1 MKHLKHLNKYFYKYR
16 WRLLLGAVFIAVAN
30 LFAIFPAQVIRYS
43 FDFVEESIIS
53 YKLLN
58 GFEVQES
65 YYGIMAKTL
74 LLLGLIVALSAII
87 KGIFMF
93 FMRQTIIVMSRL
105 IEYDLKNEVFEH
117 YQKLSASFYK
127 RNNTGDLMNRISED
141 VSRVRMYLGP
151 AIMYT
156 INLAALFI
164 LVIFTMLSV
173 NSTLTFFCLLPMPF
187 LFGLIY
193 YVSHLINR
201 QGERVQWQLSNLSTF
216 AQESFSGIRVLKAF
230 NREKES
236 ENFFEKQSTNYREK
250 NLLLAK
256 TDAYFQPLMILLVG
270 MSTILTVFIGGNLT
284 IAGDVT
290 AGNIAEFVYYVNML
304 TWPVAM
310 VGWVTSLVQRAAASQ
325 ERINE
330 FLHTISEIKNPTEK
344 HSEIF
349 GSIEFRHVSFAYSAA
364 NEGAITALKNISFRV
379 KQGETLAITGRIG
392 SGKSTI
398 ANLIC
403 RQYDATS
410 GEIFIDGKNI
420 SEINLSDLR
429 TAIGYVPQEVF
440 LFSDTI
446 AANIAFGF
454 KTDDKIRIPPQN
466 AVPAHVSKLPEEDD
480 RRFLVEKAA
489 RDAVIY
495 PNIMEFPDKFET
507 VIGERGITLSGGQ
520 KQRISIAR
528 AIVKSPK
535 ILLLDDCLSAVDTET
550 EDEIFSNLKHIM
562 AGKTTII
569 ISHRISS
576 VKHADNILVL
586 DQGTI
591 AESGNHA
598 NLIDKKGIYYDIFQ
612 MQLLEHEKIS
622 G

>member
-1 MKHLKHLNKYFYKYR
+1 M
-16 WRLLLGAVFIAVAN
+16 LGIVFIAVAN

-43 FDFVEESIIS
+43 FDFVGESIIS
-53 YKLLN
+53 YKLLS
-58 GFEVQES
+58 GFAIQED

-74 LLLGLIVALSAII
+74 LLLALVVALSAII

-105 IEYDLKNEVFEH
+105 IEYDLKNEIFEH

-164 LVIFTMLSV
+164 LVIITMLSV

-230 NREKES
+230 NREGES
-236 ENFFEKQSTNYREK
+236 EKFFEKESTFYREK

-284 IAGDVT
+284 MAGDVT

-330 FLHTISEIKNPTEK
+330 FLHTPSEIENPTEK
-344 HSEIF
+344 HSEIL
-349 GSIEFRHVSFAYSAA
+349 GSIEFRNVSFVYS
-364 NEGAITALKNISFRV
+364 NGSGEGAIAALKNISFNV
-379 KQGETLAITGRIG
+379 KRGETLAITGRIG

-420 SEINLSDLR
+420 SGINLSDLR

-454 KTDDKIRIPPQN
+454 KTDNKDEFPSQN
-466 AVPAHVSKLPEEDD
+466 GVSSSHALNLSGEAY
-480 RRFLVEKAA
+480 RRFLIEKAA

-495 PNIMEFPDKFET
+495 PNIVEFPDKFET

-550 EDEIFSNLKHIM
+550 EDEIFSNLKHLM

-586 DQGTI
+586 DRGTI

-598 NLIDKKGIYYDIFQ
+598 NLIDKKGIYFDIYQ

>member
-1 MKHLKHLNKYFYKYR
+1 M
-16 WRLLLGAVFIAVAN
+16 LGILFITISN
-30 LFAIFPAQVIRYS
+30 FFAIFPAQIIRYA
-43 FDFVEESIIS
+43 FDFVGESITS
-53 YKLLN
+53 YKILH
-58 GFEVQES
+58 GFSFQTGFYLIV
-65 YYGIMAKTL
+65 AKTL
-74 LLLGLIVALSAII
+74 LLLSLIVAVSAIF

-93 FMRQTIIVMSRL
+93 FMRQTVIVMSRL

-117 YQKLSASFYK
+117 YLTLSTSFYK

-156 INLAALFI
+156 INLAVLFV

-173 NSTLTFFCLLPMPF
+173 NSTLTFFCLLPMPV
-187 LFGLIY
+187 LFILIY

-201 QGERVQWQLSNLSTF
+201 KGERVQWQLSNLSTF

-236 ENFFEKQSTNYREK
+236 EEFFEKEANIYKEK

-256 TDAYFQPLMILLVG
+256 TDSFFQPLMILLVG
-270 MSTILTVFIGGNLT
+270 MSTILTVFIGGSLT
-284 IAGDVT
+284 IAGKVT

-330 FLHTISEIKNPTEK
+330 FLHISSEIKNPTTK
-344 HSEIF
+344 PSEIS
-349 GSIEFRHVSFAYSAA
+349 GEIEFQNVSFKYPTGEKTTSI
-364 NEGAITALKNISFRV
+364 NALKNIFFKVS
-379 KQGETLAITGRIG
+379 KGEMLAITGRIG

-403 RQYDATS
+403 RMYDATS
-410 GEIFIDGKNI
+410 GKILIDGKSI
-420 SEINLSDLR
+420 DEINLNDLR
-429 TAIGYVPQEVF
+429 TAIGYAPQDIF
-440 LFSDTI
+440 LFSDSI
-446 AANIAFGF
+446 ANNISFGI
-454 KTDDKIRIPPQN
+454 KKDSLREIKRSLI
-466 AVPAHVSKLPEEDD
+466 
-480 RRFLVEKAA
+480 EKAA
-489 RDAVIY
+489 KDAAIY
-495 PNIMEFPDKFET
+495 SNIMEFPDKFET
-507 VIGERGITLSGGQ
+507 IIGERGITLSGGQ

-528 AIVKSPK
+528 AIVKSPE
-535 ILLLDDCLSAVDTET
+535 ILLMDDCLSAVDTQT
-550 EDEIFSNLKHIM
+550 EDEIFSNLKQLM
-562 AGKTTII
+562 KGKTTII

-576 VKHADNILVL
+576 VKYADNIIVL

-591 AESGNHA
+591 AEYGKHLK
-598 NLIDKKGIYYDIFQ
+598 LIDQRGIYYDMYQ
-612 MQLLEHEKIS
+612 RQLLEHEKIS
-622 G
+622 D